1 MFAAAAIGAGIAA
14 LTATRIASAGLSLVY
29 PPPPFGFPA
38 GQSYSQ
44 LGAHWWQW
52 ALTQPADK
60 SPLNDATGANCAS
73 GQQGLVWFLVGSSD
87 PSGAPV
93 KRSCTVPYGKT
104 IVFPIANSEYSAF
117 TTDPPDQRTESF
129 VRSQVTNVESATNL
143 SVEIDGIP
151 VVTPKAYLEKSTLF
165 SVTLPDNNIYGLPA
179 GFVLSPSVDEGYY
192 IALQPLTPGHHTLHF
207 HADWAPAPQEVTYDL
222 TVR

>member
-1 MFAAAAIGAGIAA
+1 MFAAAAVGAGIAA

-52 ALTQPADK
+52 ALSQSADK
-60 SPLNDATGANCAS
+60 SPLLDSTGANCGN
-73 GQQGLVWFLVGSSD
+73 GQQGLVWFLAGSSD
-87 PSGAPV
+87 GSPV
-93 KRSCTVPYGKT
+93 NRTCTVPYGKT
-104 IVFPIANSEYSAF
+104 IVFPIVNGAYFAF
-117 TTDPPDQRTESF
+117 ATDPADQRTESF
-129 VRSQVTNVESATNL
+129 VRGQVTFVEGAANL
-143 SVEIDGIP
+143 KVEIDGIP
-151 VVTPKAYLEKSTLF
+151 VANPKAYLEKSTLF

-179 GFVLSPSVDEGYY
+179 GFVLAPSADEGYY
-192 IALQPLTPGHHTLHF
+192 IALQPLTPGSHTVHF
-207 HADWAPAPQEVTYDL
+207 HADLAAAPQEVTYNL